1 MSGKFKMNDFIE
13 SAYQNALDLIWI
25 PVGILLVVG
34 SVRDWDW
41 LCDPTGKPHA
51 PLMTRGML
59 RIAFF
64 FLGIVLSL
72 CGIWLFVKR
81 F

>member
-1 MSGKFKMNDFIE
+1 MNDFIE
-13 SAYQNALDLIWI
+13 SACQNAFDLIWI
-25 PVGILLVVG
+25 PTGILLVVG

-51 PLMTRGML
+51 TLMTRGML
-59 RIAFF
+59 RVAFF

-81 F
+81 FQQI